1 VPWLPSNGFSD
12 CPFGALIERLVSDQK
27 IAVIG
32 GTGDLGFGLVL
43 RWARAGVPVVIG
55 SRDAK
60 KAQDAAER
68 ANGLLDSG
76 MLPGIETSA
85 IEGME
90 NAKAA
95 AEAGVIV
102 LAVPF
107 PGQAAILKSIRDALR
122 NAAEGPGNNPIFVDA
137 TVPLAATV
145 GGKPTRLLGVW
156 QGSAAEAAREMVP
169 AKIPVLGAFHNLS
182 AEALQD
188 LDAAL
193 DCDIL
198 VCGDDE
204 AAKQKLFPLI
214 QLIEGLRPVDAGPLE
229 MARITEAVT
238 ALLISVNRRHKVTHS
253 GVRITGI

>member
-1 VPWLPSNGFSD
+1 MS
-12 CPFGALIERLVSDQK
+12 ETK

-68 ANGLLDSG
+68 ANSVLHSG
-76 MLPGIETSA
+76 VLPGLETSAAASA

-90 NAKAA
+90 NARAA
-95 AEAGVIV
+95 AQARVVV

-107 PGQAAILKSIRDALR
+107 PGQAAILKSIRDALKD
-122 NAAEGPGNNPIFVDA
+122 AAEGTGIVPILVDT

-169 AKIPVLGAFHNLS
+169 AKVPVLGAFHNLS

-188 LDAAL
+188 LDTAL

-204 AAKQKLFPLI
+204 AAKQTLFPLI

-229 MARITEAVT
+229 MARITEAMT
-238 ALLISVNRRHKVTHS
+238 ALLISVNRRHKVRHS